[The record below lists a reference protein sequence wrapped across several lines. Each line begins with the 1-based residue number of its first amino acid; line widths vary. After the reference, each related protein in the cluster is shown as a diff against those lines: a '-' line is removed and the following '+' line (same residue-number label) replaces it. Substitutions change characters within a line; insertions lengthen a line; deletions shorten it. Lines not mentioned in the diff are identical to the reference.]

1 MKKKSRVSQPTWLKC
16 KNAQSSISLLWQK
29 EIWQKKILLQ
39 QKLRDK
45 HSEGIQIAKKSSSQC
60 FFFQNCKWE
69 FFAKSTFARVEK
81 MALYLLRHCLMHN
94 AKR

>member
-1 MKKKSRVSQPTWLKC
+1 MHKVQFLYSGKKRYG
-16 KNAQSSISLLWQK
+16 
-29 EIWQKKILLQ
+29 KKILLLQ

-45 HSEGIQIAKKSSSQC
+45 HSEGIQIAKKNPQAND
-60 FFFQNCKWE
+60 FFFQNCRWE
-69 FFAKSTFARVEK
+69 FFVKSTFARVEK

>member
-1 MKKKSRVSQPTWLKC
+1 M
-16 KNAQSSISLLWQK
+16 A
-29 EIWQKKILLQ
+29 KKILLLQ

-45 HSEGIQIAKKSSSQC
+45 HSEGIQIAKKILKPM
-60 FFFQNCKWE
+60 FFFQNCKCE